1 MSGKRARFQEVIDV
15 EEGGKFGLL
24 VVVLVLK
31 DDWCHDIV
39 CRGCLMVKNVFVSF
53 AEDCWSCWIPLWD
66 AFVQYGFD

>member
-1 MSGKRARFQEVIDV
+1 MLDAKTALYCQASLGHGEEAKEALQRTSIVLWKKSRFQEVINV

-39 CRGCLMVKNVFVSF
+39 CRG
-53 AEDCWSCWIPLWD
+53 
-66 AFVQYGFD
+66 